1 MSRSCDACWSD
12 YKLWE
17 KAKSSRASSAS
28 AETTRGNDDKKLNV
42 DNTGAEGM
50 EVKSAGAKDEPQKVG
65 TMAGSV
71 PAQWQWS
78 TF

>member
-12 YKLWE
+12 YRLWE
-17 KAKSSRASSAS
+17 RAKSSRASSAS
-28 AETTRGNDDKKLNV
+28 AETTRGNDDRRLNV
-42 DNTGAEGM
+42 DKTGDEGL
-50 EVKSAGAKDEPQKVG
+50 EVKPARAKDETQKVG
-65 TMAGSV
+65 AMAGSV